1 MSIKVGINGFGR
13 IGRLVFR
20 AGINCDDIEFLGIND
35 PGMTPDYMA
44 YMLRY
49 DTMQGKFEGDI
60 SWDEESITLN
70 YNSGWEPVAPGGS
83 GLHYMLGVGRMD
95 DSGVPG
101 MGKAV
106 VYVKDLTILSA
117 DDGLFRIEVAWQ
129 EVSAHD

>member
-1 MSIKVGINGFGR
+1 
-13 IGRLVFR
+13 
-20 AGINCDDIEFLGIND
+20 
-35 PGMTPDYMA
+35 
-44 YMLRY
+44 
-49 DTMQGKFEGDI
+49 
-60 SWDEESITLN
+60 
-70 YNSGWEPVAPGGS
+70 
-83 GLHYMLGVGRMD
+83 MLGVGRMD